1 MNNLDLQYQEL
12 LSDILKNGRKKTDRT
27 GMIIE
32 KALTGKTRDGS
43 KKKYQWF
50 SMI

>member
-32 KALTGKTRDGS
+32 KKPLPEKHAMVARKNTSGS
-43 KKKYQWF
+43 V
-50 SMI
+50 